1 MKCIN
6 CIFRYHHSSR
16 NRWWQKK
23 GCVHWTRLP
32 HLRGLGGHGRQPYH
46 PFFFFFE
53 ERLIP
58 KLEPAN
64 NCFWWKVLDIA
75 LRPER
80 GLVFTLQ
87 YQPLKKTIQ
96 SSIILLIRGDCL
108 HNALTFLTK
117 SLPILLFTLS
127 KSLKNRAVEGMVDM
141 LALSKKLNMRRSNK
155 EI

>member
-1 MKCIN
+1 MHQLHISV
-6 CIFRYHHSSR
+6 SSFFSQQVVTKKR
-16 NRWWQKK
+16 LCPLNKASTFEGSRRSWQAA
-23 GCVHWTRLP
+23 LSP
-32 HLRGLGGHGRQPYH
+32 
-46 PFFFFFE
+46 FFFFE